1 MEPITLTAIATTV
14 TTLIC
19 SEAAKEIGKEALKDG
34 AKAIGKSA
42 YDKCKQL
49 LTTIRTKFQAEG
61 VEGILTKA
69 ETNPTEEK
77 MQNKLRSELEDQM
90 AADPDFAKQ
99 LETLIASLK
108 TEPEIEQ
115 ILLQGIK
122 VKGSATI
129 GDVTQTSDR
138 TSGNVKQTALSDIEV
153 GGDLKIGNAKQS
165 AS

>member
-1 MEPITLTAIATTV
+1 MEPITLTAIATSI

-42 YDKCKQL
+42 YDKFKQL

-69 ETNPTEEK
+69 EANPTEEK
-77 MQNKLRSELEDQM
+77 SQTKLRNELEDQM
-90 AADPDFAKQ
+90 STDLDFATQ
-99 LETLIASLK
+99 LETLIATLK

-115 ILLQGIK
+115 ILLQGVK
-122 VKGSATI
+122 VKGNAKV
-129 GDVTQTSDR
+129 GDIEQSSDR
-138 TSGNVKQTALSDIEV
+138 TSGNVTQKALVDVEV
-153 GGDLKIGNAKQS
+153 GGDLTIGNAKQT
-165 AS
+165 AR